1 MTGIAKIVRQVN
13 VLCASYAL
21 LVCIGVASGCRWAGS
36 PPPRPHPPIT
46 FLELAVGALVLCWLA
61 GAVALFYRKRLAWVA
76 SLVGAGA
83 LACAFAA
90 IWVSMARF
98 YVHPIDEEL
107 KLLRGMDVSAGSVI
121 ALGVLFA
128 LFALCL
134 ALFIGLL
141 WTRKDFRP
149 I

>member
-1 MTGIAKIVRQVN
+1 
-13 VLCASYAL
+13 
-21 LVCIGVASGCRWAGS
+21 
-36 PPPRPHPPIT
+36 
-46 FLELAVGALVLCWLA
+46 LA